1 MESMMNTARGTSESD
16 YVVMHTTEK
25 RLFSCGREKKKKVK
39 VHHGWGTKDLALAA
53 SQHLVLSED

>member
-1 MESMMNTARGTSESD
+1 MNTARGTSESD

-25 RLFSCGREKKKKVK
+25 RLFSCGRGKKKDKVR
-39 VHHGWGTKDLALAA
+39 HRWRTKDLALAT